1 MRLLLVTG
9 EFPPMQGGVGDY
21 TNEIAKGFA
30 SCGVQVGV
38 LTSARA
44 NDQHPFPVLPLVDV
58 WNWSSLRLVAKRV
71 REFAPDVVHIQYQT
85 GAYGMHPAINFLPQF
100 LRSTPSLSRKGGSGF
115 RSVVTFH
122 DLRIPY
128 LFPKAGPVRDW
139 VTRHLART
147 SDAVIATNKT
157 DYAQLANW
165 SVRHASLIPIGSN
178 ISTVPPPDYD
188 RRAWRAR
195 WGVAD
200 DESLLCHFGFVNVRK
215 GCDTLL
221 RALASIPNA
230 KLLMIGGQT
239 GASDPTNVVYLKQIQ
254 ALIAELGLTERVLWT
269 GFTTPDIVTANFLA
283 SDLCV
288 LPYREGASY
297 QHGTL
302 MAALAHAMPMV
313 TTVTADEGPFDP
325 SAEFIPSAGEGLR
338 AGSGPSLIAEPDNLP
353 RMVDGENCLL
363 VRPDDPAA
371 LAQAIQRAL
380 DSPDLRTHISEGARA
395 LAQHFTWDKIVQ
407 QHLELYQYIAHAVL
421 S

>member
-30 SCGVQVGV
+30 ACGVEVCV
-38 LTSARA
+38 LTCIRA
-44 NDQHPFPVLPLVDV
+44 NDQHPFPVLPLVDA
-58 WNWSSLRLVAKRV
+58 WNWSSLRLVANRV
-71 REFAPDVVHIQYQT
+71 RAFAPEVVHIQYQT
-85 GAYGMHPAINFLPQF
+85 GAYGMHPAIDFLPQF
-100 LRSTPSLSRKGGSGF
+100 LRSTPSLSKKAGRGC

-147 SDAVIATNKT
+147 SDAVIATNET
-157 DYAQLANW
+157 DYVQLGNW
-165 SVRHASLIPIGSN
+165 NVRHAALIPIGSN
-178 ISTVPPPDYD
+178 ISTVPPSDYD

-200 DESLLCHFGFVNVRK
+200 GETLLCHFGFVNVRK
-215 GCDTLL
+215 GCDALM
-221 RALASIPNA
+221 RALAAIPNT

-254 ALIAELGLTERVLWT
+254 ALIAELGLSERVLWT
-269 GFTTPDIVTANFLA
+269 GFTTPEMVTANFLA

-302 MAALAHAMPMV
+302 MAALAHAMPVV
-313 TTVTADEGPFDP
+313 TTDERPKTKDEGGKSSSFVVRP
-325 SAEFIPSAGEGLR
+325 SSA
-338 AGSGPSLIAEPDNLP
+338 PAEPDSLP
-353 RMVDGENCLL
+353 RLVDGENCLL
-363 VRPDDPAA
+363 VPPDDTAA
-371 LAQAIQRAL
+371 LTQAIQRAL
-380 DSPDLRTHISEGARA
+380 ESPELRAHISAGARS
-395 LAQHFTWDKIVQ
+395 LAQYFTWDKIVQ
-407 QHLELYQYIAHAVL
+407 QHLELYRRIVQ
-421 S
+421 

>member
-1 MRLLLVTG
+1 
-9 EFPPMQGGVGDY
+9 
-21 TNEIAKGFA
+21 
-30 SCGVQVGV
+30 
-38 LTSARA
+38 
-44 NDQHPFPVLPLVDV
+44 
-58 WNWSSLRLVAKRV
+58 
-71 REFAPDVVHIQYQT
+71 
-85 GAYGMHPAINFLPQF
+85 MHPAIDFLPQF
-100 LRSTPSLSRKGGSGF
+100 LRSTPALSKRVGRSF
-115 RSVVTFH
+115 RCVVTFH

-128 LFPKAGPVRDW
+128 LFPKAGPVREW

-147 SDAVIATNKT
+147 SDAVIATNET
-157 DYAQLANW
+157 DYAQLGSW
-165 SVRHASLIPIGSN
+165 HVRLAALIPIGSN
-178 ISTVPPPDYD
+178 ISTLAPTDYD

-200 DESLLCHFGFVNVRK
+200 HETLLCHFGFVNVRK
-215 GCDTLL
+215 GCDTLM
-221 RALASIPNA
+221 RALAKIPNA

-269 GFTTPDIVTANFLA
+269 GFTTPEMVTANFLA

-313 TTVTADEGPFDP
+313 TTVTADEGPLRETKD
-325 SAEFIPSAGEGLR
+325 EGR
-338 AGSGPSLIAEPDNLP
+338 RTKSELP
-353 RMVDGENCLL
+353 RLVDGENCLL

-371 LAQAIQRAL
+371 LAQAIQRAV
-380 DSPDLRTHISEGARA
+380 DSPELRAHISAGARS

-407 QHLELYQYIAHAVL
+407 QHLALYRRLVRAVP
-421 S
+421 SYGAIK

>member
-30 SCGVQVGV
+30 ACGEQVCV
-38 LTSARA
+38 LTSTQAK
-44 NDQHPFPVLPLVDV
+44 DQHPFPVLPLVDA
-58 WNWSSLRLVAKRV
+58 WNWSSLRLVANRV
-71 REFAPDVVHIQYQT
+71 REFAPDIVHIQYQT
-85 GAYGMHPAINFLPQF
+85 GAYGMHPAIDFLPQF
-100 LRSTPSLSRKGGSGF
+100 LRSTPALSKRAERSF

-128 LFPKAGPVRDW
+128 LFPKAGPVREW
-139 VTRHLART
+139 VTRHLACT
-147 SDAVIATNKT
+147 SDAVIATNEP

-165 SVRHASLIPIGSN
+165 SVRLAALIPIGSN
-178 ISTVPPPDYD
+178 LSTVPPPDYD
-188 RRAWRAR
+188 RRSSRAR
-195 WGVAD
+195 WGVGD
-200 DESLLCHFGFVNVRK
+200 DETLLCHFGFVNVRK

-221 RALASIPNA
+221 RALANIPKA

-254 ALIAELGLTERVLWT
+254 ALIAELGLSERVFWT
-269 GFTTPDIVTANFLA
+269 GFTTPEIVTANFLA

-302 MAALAHAMPMV
+302 MAALAHGTPVV
-313 TTVTADEGPFDP
+313 TTVTADEGL
-325 SAEFIPSAGEGLR
+325 LR
-338 AGSGPSLIAEPDNLP
+338 ETKDDGQRTKSELP
-353 RMVDGENCLL
+353 RLVDGENCLL

-371 LAQAIQRAL
+371 LAQAIQRAVE
-380 DSPDLRTHISEGARA
+380 SPELRAHIGEGARS

-407 QHLELYQYIAHAVL
+407 QHLALYRRMA
-421 S
+421 